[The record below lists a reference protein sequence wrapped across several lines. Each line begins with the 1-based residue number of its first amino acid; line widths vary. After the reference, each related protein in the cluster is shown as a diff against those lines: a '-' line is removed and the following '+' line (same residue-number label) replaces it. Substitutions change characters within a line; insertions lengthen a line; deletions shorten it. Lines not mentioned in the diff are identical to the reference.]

1 MKPQSLLTP
10 KVFYFFWFT
19 ALGVYAPFITL
30 YYQKRGLDLSQIG
43 LLLALP
49 GITQIVAGPLWG
61 LLADALHLHR
71 KLLPL
76 VIIGTIIPITLI
88 GVLDSFWPI
97 LLLAACSAI
106 FSVPIAALSDTATL
120 TLLGERREQYGAQRV
135 WGAIGWGLSSIISGV
150 IVRQFGLGI
159 MFWIFPVV
167 GCGAVL
173 ASLRLPGA
181 ELVDSH
187 VLGTAR
193 SLLRDTRW
201 IRFLFCSL
209 LIGCSASLMH
219 GFLSIYLAQ
228 LGAGTDQIGL
238 AYTIAS
244 ISEMPVMAL
253 APLVLRRWGARPLL
267 VCAGLAYALRL
278 TIYILAP
285 SPEWALGAQL
295 LHGFC
300 FAAMWT
306 AGVHEAQR
314 LALPGLAATAQSLF
328 STALFGVAVVIAN
341 TIGGVIY
348 QNMGSTVLFA
358 SAAVL
363 ALIGAVGFMLP
374 FEERKPVSI
383 AVG

>member
-1 MKPQSLLTP
+1 MKQNLLLAP
-10 KVFYFFWFT
+10 KMFYFFWFT
-19 ALGVYAPFITL
+19 AIGIYGPFITL
-30 YYQKRGLDLSQIG
+30 YYQQRGLTLAQIG
-43 LLLALP
+43 ILLALP

-76 VIIGTIIPITLI
+76 VIIGALVPVTLI
-88 GVLDSFWPI
+88 GVMDSFWPI

-106 FSVPIAALSDTATL
+106 FSVPIAPLSDTATL

-135 WGAIGWGLSSIISGV
+135 WGAIGWGISSIVSGI
-150 IVRQFGLGI
+150 IVQQYGLGS
-159 MFWIFPVV
+159 MFWIFPFV
-167 GCGAVL
+167 GACAVL
-173 ASLRLPGA
+173 VSLRLPGA

-187 VLGTAR
+187 VLGSAR
-193 SLLRDTRW
+193 TLLRDTRW
-201 IRFLFCSL
+201 ARFLFCSL
-209 LIGCSASLMH
+209 MIGCASSLMH

-228 LGAGTDQIGL
+228 LGAGAGQIGL
-238 AYTIAS
+238 AFTIAS
-244 ISEMPVMAL
+244 VSELPIMAL
-253 APLVLRRWGARPLL
+253 APLVLKRWGARPLL

-300 FAAMWT
+300 FAAIWI

-328 STALFGVAVVIAN
+328 STALFGVAVVLAN
-341 TIGGVIY
+341 SIGGIIY
-348 QNMGSTVLFA
+348 QNMGSTALFG
-358 SAAVL
+358 AAAIL
-363 ALIGAVGFMLP
+363 ALIGAAGFTLP
-374 FEERKPVSI
+374 FEERKPVSMP
-383 AVG
+383 A